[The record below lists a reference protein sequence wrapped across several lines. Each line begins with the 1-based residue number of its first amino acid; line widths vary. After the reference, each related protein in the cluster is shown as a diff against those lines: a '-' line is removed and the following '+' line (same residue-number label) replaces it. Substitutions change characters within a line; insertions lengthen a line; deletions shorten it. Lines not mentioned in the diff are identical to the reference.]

1 MLALIAVTTALV
13 LLSTFIF
20 QVPIPATQGYFNFGD
35 IMIFITALTF
45 GPEIGGFAGGV
56 GSMLSDILGGFS
68 TFAPFTLVIKGFEGY
83 VAGLISRRLFRG
95 KDFASWITGSTVM
108 VGGYFLAESFFI
120 SLVFGASDVTGIAAA
135 LGEVP
140 FNVLQVVAGGVV
152 GIPVSLVLRQALRET
167 PLSFSLPKTGPEK

>member
-1 MLALIAVTTALV
+1 
-13 LLSTFIF
+13 
-20 QVPIPATQGYFNFGD
+20 
-35 IMIFITALTF
+35 
-45 GPEIGGFAGGV
+45 
-56 GSMLSDILGGFS
+56 
-68 TFAPFTLVIKGFEGY
+68 
-83 VAGLISRRLFRG
+83 
-95 KDFASWITGSTVM
+95 M